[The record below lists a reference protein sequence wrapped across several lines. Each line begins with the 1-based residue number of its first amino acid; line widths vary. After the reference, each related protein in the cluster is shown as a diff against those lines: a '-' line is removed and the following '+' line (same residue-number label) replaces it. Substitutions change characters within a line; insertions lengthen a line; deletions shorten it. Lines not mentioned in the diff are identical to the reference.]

1 VAYFCLKFA
10 GEGPATKDT
19 GGRLPA
25 PHDGGSRAVSTP
37 STPSEGGAE
46 LAGSVALVTGGAI
59 GIGRA
64 ICVGLAAAGARVVVA
79 DRSDPGAT
87 VAEVEKAG
95 GEALGVVADVTAEP
109 ELAEAVRAT
118 LRSFGGVDVL
128 VNNAGLFAGLTTG
141 PFELL
146 TADDWRRVLEVN
158 VIGSFLAAKA
168 VVGPMRERGGG
179 RIINIAS
186 TTAFKGTAYLLH
198 YTSSKGAVLAMTK
211 ALARELGGD
220 GILVNAVAP
229 GFTVSEGVE
238 HNAERV
244 SAMRSNA
251 PGSRILRRE
260 MVPGDVV
267 GAVRFLAGPSSGFMT
282 GQTIVVDGGA
292 YLH

>member
-1 VAYFCLKFA
+1 
-10 GEGPATKDT
+10 
-19 GGRLPA
+19 
-25 PHDGGSRAVSTP
+25 VSTQAAP
-37 STPSEGGAE
+37 GQGGQE

-64 ICVGLAAAGARVVVA
+64 ICVGLAAAGAKVVVV
-79 DRSDPGAT
+79 DRSDPSAT
-87 VAEVEKAG
+87 VTEAEKEG
-95 GEALGVVADVTAEP
+95 GQALGVLADVTSER
-109 ELAEAVRAT
+109 ELADAVSAAQH
-118 LRSFGGVDVL
+118 SFGGIDIL
-128 VNNAGLFAGLTTG
+128 VNNAGIFASLNPG
-141 PFELL
+141 PFDQLE
-146 TADDWRRVLEVN
+146 ADDWRKVLEVN

-168 VVGPMRERGGG
+168 VVGPMRQRGGG

-198 YTSSKGAVLAMTK
+198 YTSSKGAILAMTK

-238 HNAERV
+238 QNSDHVET
-244 SAMRSNA
+244 MRQNA
-251 PGSRILRRE
+251 PASRILRRE
-260 MVPGDVV
+260 MVPDDIV
-267 GAVRFLAGPSSGFMT
+267 GAVRFLAGPLSGFMT

>member
-1 VAYFCLKFA
+1 
-10 GEGPATKDT
+10 
-19 GGRLPA
+19 
-25 PHDGGSRAVSTP
+25 VSTP
-37 STPSEGGAE
+37 PADGRE
-46 LAGSVALVTGGAI
+46 LAGSVAFVTGGAI

-64 ICVGLAAAGARVVVA
+64 ICAGLAAAGAQVVVA
-79 DRSDPGAT
+79 DRSNPGAT
-87 VAEVEKAG
+87 VAEIEKEG
-95 GEALGVVADVTAEP
+95 GAALGVTADVTSERD
-109 ELAEAVRAT
+109 LADAVKAT
-118 LRSFGGVDVL
+118 EDSFGGIDIL
-128 VNNAGLFAGLTTG
+128 VNNAGIFADLAPG
-141 PFELL
+141 PFDLVE
-146 TADDWRRVLEVN
+146 ADDWREVFEVN

-168 VVGPMRERGGG
+168 AVGPMRRRGGG

-198 YTSSKGAVLAMTK
+198 YTSSKGAILAMTK

-238 HNAERV
+238 QHAEQV
-244 SAMRSNA
+244 EAMRRNA

-260 MVPGDVV
+260 MTPGDIV
-267 GAVRFLAGPSSGFMT
+267 GAVRFLAGPLSGFMT

>member
-1 VAYFCLKFA
+1 M
-10 GEGPATKDT
+10 
-19 GGRLPA
+19 
-25 PHDGGSRAVSTP
+25 STP
-37 STPSEGGAE
+37 SSPGESGPE

-64 ICVGLAAAGARVVVA
+64 ICLGLAAAGARVVVA

-87 VAEVEKAG
+87 VAAVEKAG
-95 GEALGVVADVTAEP
+95 GEALGVVADVTSEL
-109 ELAEAVRAT
+109 ELAEAMRAT
-118 LRSFGGVDVL
+118 LHSFGGVDVL
-128 VNNAGLFAGLTTG
+128 VNNAGIFAGLTPG

-146 TADDWRRVLEVN
+146 EADDWRRVLEVN

-198 YTSSKGAVLAMTK
+198 YTSSKGAILAMTR

-238 HNAERV
+238 QNADRV
-244 SAMRSNA
+244 STMRSNA

>member
-1 VAYFCLKFA
+1 
-10 GEGPATKDT
+10 
-19 GGRLPA
+19 
-25 PHDGGSRAVSTP
+25 VSTP
-37 STPSEGGAE
+37 SSPGESGPE

-64 ICVGLAAAGARVVVA
+64 ICLGLAAAGARVVVA

-87 VAEVEKAG
+87 VAAVEKAG
-95 GEALGVVADVTAEP
+95 GEALGVVADVTSEL
-109 ELAEAVRAT
+109 ELAEAMRAT
-118 LRSFGGVDVL
+118 LHSFGGVDVL
-128 VNNAGLFAGLTTG
+128 VNNAGIFAGLTPG

-146 TADDWRRVLEVN
+146 EADDWRRVLEVN

-198 YTSSKGAVLAMTK
+198 YTSSKGAILAMTR

-238 HNAERV
+238 QNADHV
-244 SAMRSNA
+244 GAMRQNA

-260 MVPGDVV
+260 MVPGDIV
-267 GAVRFLAGPSSGFMT
+267 GAVRFLAGPQSGFMT

>member
-1 VAYFCLKFA
+1 
-10 GEGPATKDT
+10 
-19 GGRLPA
+19 
-25 PHDGGSRAVSTP
+25 VSTP
-37 STPSEGGAE
+37 SVPDEGGQE

-64 ICVGLAAAGARVVVA
+64 ICVGLAAAGAKVVVA
-79 DRSDPGAT
+79 DRADPSAT

-95 GEALGVVADVTAEP
+95 GEALGVIADVTSES
-109 ELAEAVRAT
+109 ELAAAVSAARN
-118 LRSFGGVDVL
+118 SFGGVDIL
-128 VNNAGLFAGLTTG
+128 VNNAGIFASLIPG
-141 PFELL
+141 PFDLL
-146 TADDWRRVLEVN
+146 EADDWRQLLEVN

-168 VVGPMRERGGG
+168 VVGPMRQRGGG

-186 TTAFKGTAYLLH
+186 TTALKGTAYLLH
-198 YTSSKGAVLAMTK
+198 YTSSKGAILAMTK
-211 ALARELGGD
+211 GLARELGGD

-238 HNAERV
+238 QNADHV
-244 SAMRSNA
+244 GVMRQNA

-260 MVPGDVV
+260 MVPGDIV
-267 GAVRFLAGPSSGFMT
+267 GAVRFLAGPQSGFMT

>member
-1 VAYFCLKFA
+1 
-10 GEGPATKDT
+10 
-19 GGRLPA
+19 
-25 PHDGGSRAVSTP
+25 VSTQAAP
-37 STPSEGGAE
+37 GQGGQE

-64 ICVGLAAAGARVVVA
+64 ICVGLAAAGAKVVVV
-79 DRSDPGAT
+79 DRSDPSAT
-87 VAEVEKAG
+87 VTEVEKEG
-95 GEALGVVADVTAEP
+95 GQALGVLADVTSER
-109 ELAEAVRAT
+109 ELADAVSAAQH
-118 LRSFGGVDVL
+118 SFGGIDIL
-128 VNNAGLFAGLTTG
+128 VNNAGIFASLNPG
-141 PFELL
+141 PFDQLE
-146 TADDWRRVLEVN
+146 ADDWRKVLEVN

-168 VVGPMRERGGG
+168 VVGPMRQRGGG

-198 YTSSKGAVLAMTK
+198 YTSSKGAILAMTK

-238 HNAERV
+238 QNSDHVET
-244 SAMRSNA
+244 MRQNA
-251 PGSRILRRE
+251 PASRILRRE
-260 MVPGDVV
+260 MVPDDIV
-267 GAVRFLAGPSSGFMT
+267 GAVRFLAGPLSGFMT

>member
-1 VAYFCLKFA
+1 
-10 GEGPATKDT
+10 
-19 GGRLPA
+19 
-25 PHDGGSRAVSTP
+25 VSTP
-37 STPSEGGAE
+37 SSSGGASPAEGTGGPE

-64 ICVGLAAAGARVVVA
+64 ICAGLAAAGAKVVVA
-79 DRSDPGAT
+79 DRSDPSAT
-87 VAEVEKAG
+87 VTEVEKEG
-95 GEALGVVADVTAEP
+95 GEALGVLADVTSER
-109 ELAEAVRAT
+109 ELADAVRVT
-118 LRSFGGVDVL
+118 ERSFGGVDIL
-128 VNNAGLFAGLTTG
+128 VNNAGIFAGLVPG
-141 PFELL
+141 PFDRLE
-146 TADDWRRVLEVN
+146 ADDWRKVFEVN

-168 VVGPMRERGGG
+168 VVGPMRRRGGG

-220 GILVNAVAP
+220 GIRVNAVAP
-229 GFTVSEGVE
+229 GFTVSEGVRQ
-238 HNAERV
+238 NAEHV
-244 SAMRSNA
+244 EAMRQNA

-260 MVPGDVV
+260 MVPDDIV
-267 GAVRFLAGPSSGFMT
+267 GAVRFLAGPLSGFMT

>member
-1 VAYFCLKFA
+1 V
-10 GEGPATKDT
+10 T
-19 GGRLPA
+19 
-25 PHDGGSRAVSTP
+25 TP
-37 STPSEGGAE
+37 STAEGGRE

-64 ICVGLAAAGARVVVA
+64 ICTGLAAAGAKVVVA
-79 DRSDPGAT
+79 DRSDPSLT
-87 VAEVEKAG
+87 VAEIEKAG
-95 GEALGVVADVTAEP
+95 GEALGVLADVTSERD
-109 ELAEAVRAT
+109 LAEAVSAT
-118 LRSFGGVDVL
+118 TNSFGGVDIL
-128 VNNAGLFAGLTTG
+128 VNNAGIFAHLVPG
-141 PFELL
+141 PFDRLE
-146 TADDWRRVLEVN
+146 ADDWRKVLEVN

-168 VVGPMRERGGG
+168 VVGPMRQRGGG

-186 TTAFKGTAYLLH
+186 TTALKGTALLLH

-211 ALARELGGD
+211 GLARELGGD

-238 HNAERV
+238 QNADHV
-244 SAMRSNA
+244 GAMRQNA

-260 MVPGDVV
+260 MVPDDIV
-267 GAVRFLAGPSSGFMT
+267 GAVRFLAGPLSGFMT

>member
-1 VAYFCLKFA
+1 
-10 GEGPATKDT
+10 
-19 GGRLPA
+19 
-25 PHDGGSRAVSTP
+25 VSTQAAP
-37 STPSEGGAE
+37 GQGGQE

-64 ICVGLAAAGARVVVA
+64 ICVGLAAAGAKVVVV
-79 DRSDPGAT
+79 DRSDPSAT
-87 VAEVEKAG
+87 VAEVEKEG
-95 GEALGVVADVTAEP
+95 GQALGVLADVTSER
-109 ELAEAVRAT
+109 ELADAVSAAQH
-118 LRSFGGVDVL
+118 SFGGIDIL
-128 VNNAGLFAGLTTG
+128 VNNAGIFASLNPG
-141 PFELL
+141 PFDQLE
-146 TADDWRRVLEVN
+146 ADDWRKVLEVN

-168 VVGPMRERGGG
+168 VVGPMRQRGGG

-198 YTSSKGAVLAMTK
+198 YTSSKGAILAMTK

-238 HNAERV
+238 QNSDHVET
-244 SAMRSNA
+244 MRQNA
-251 PGSRILRRE
+251 PASRILRRE
-260 MVPGDVV
+260 MVPDDIV
-267 GAVRFLAGPSSGFMT
+267 GAVRFLAGPLSGFMT

>member
-1 VAYFCLKFA
+1 VRTQAA
-10 GEGPATKDT
+10 PGEG
-19 GGRLPA
+19 GQ
-25 PHDGGSRAVSTP
+25 
-37 STPSEGGAE
+37 E

-64 ICVGLAAAGARVVVA
+64 ICVGLAAAGAKVVVV
-79 DRSDPGAT
+79 DRSDPSAT
-87 VAEVEKAG
+87 VTEVEKEG
-95 GEALGVVADVTAEP
+95 GQALGVLADVTSER
-109 ELAEAVRAT
+109 ELADAVSAAQH
-118 LRSFGGVDVL
+118 SFGGIDIL
-128 VNNAGLFAGLTTG
+128 VNNAGIFASLNPG
-141 PFELL
+141 PFDQLE
-146 TADDWRRVLEVN
+146 ADDWRKVLEVN

-168 VVGPMRERGGG
+168 IVGPMRQRGGG

-198 YTSSKGAVLAMTK
+198 YTSSKGAILAMTK

-220 GILVNAVAP
+220 GIRVNAVAP

-238 HNAERV
+238 QNSDRV
-244 SAMRSNA
+244 EAMRQNA

-260 MVPGDVV
+260 MVPDDIV
-267 GAVRFLAGPSSGFMT
+267 GAVRFLAGPLSGFMT

>member
-1 VAYFCLKFA
+1 MSTQAA
-10 GEGPATKDT
+10 PGQ
-19 GGRLPA
+19 GGQ
-25 PHDGGSRAVSTP
+25 
-37 STPSEGGAE
+37 E

-64 ICVGLAAAGARVVVA
+64 ICVGLAAAGAKVVVV
-79 DRSDPGAT
+79 DRSDPSAT
-87 VAEVEKAG
+87 VTEVEKEG
-95 GEALGVVADVTAEP
+95 GQALGVLADVTSER
-109 ELAEAVRAT
+109 ELADAVSAAQH
-118 LRSFGGVDVL
+118 SFGGIDIL
-128 VNNAGLFAGLTTG
+128 VNNAGIFASLNPG
-141 PFELL
+141 PFDQLE
-146 TADDWRRVLEVN
+146 ADDWRKVLEVN

-168 VVGPMRERGGG
+168 VVGPMRQRGGG

-198 YTSSKGAVLAMTK
+198 YTSSKGAILAMTK

-238 HNAERV
+238 QNSDHVET
-244 SAMRSNA
+244 MRQNA
-251 PGSRILRRE
+251 PASRILRRE
-260 MVPGDVV
+260 MVPDDIV
-267 GAVRFLAGPSSGFMT
+267 GAVRFLAGPLSGFMT

>member
-1 VAYFCLKFA
+1 M
-10 GEGPATKDT
+10 
-19 GGRLPA
+19 
-25 PHDGGSRAVSTP
+25 STP
-37 STPSEGGAE
+37 SSPGESGPE

-64 ICVGLAAAGARVVVA
+64 ICLGLAAAGARVVVA
-79 DRSDPGAT
+79 DRADPGAT

-95 GEALGVVADVTAEP
+95 GEALGVVADVTSEL

-118 LRSFGGVDVL
+118 MDSFGGVDVL
-128 VNNAGLFAGLTTG
+128 VNNAGIFAGLTPG

-146 TADDWRRVLEVN
+146 EADDWRRVLEVN

-179 RIINIAS
+179 QIVNIAS
-186 TTAFKGTAYLLH
+186 TTALKGTAYLLH
-198 YTSSKGAVLAMTK
+198 YTSSKGAILAMTK
-211 ALARELGGD
+211 GLARELGGD
-220 GILVNAVAP
+220 GIRVNAVAP

-238 HNAERV
+238 QNAGHVE
-244 SAMRSNA
+244 AMRQNA

-260 MVPGDVV
+260 MVPDDIV
-267 GAVRFLAGPSSGFMT
+267 GAVRFLAGPRSGFMT